1 LSVVRDF
8 KTEIADDGG
17 GVDLLPSIG
26 GDHSI
31 QFTVYRRT
39 PHGRQAGWIIGH
51 FKRRLQEQVF
61 YEAWEEDRLWAQSAQ

>member
-8 KTEIADDGG
+8 ETEVADEGG

-31 QFTVYRRT
+31 RFTVYRRT
-39 PHGRQAGWIIGH
+39 PHGRHASLILSNQR
-51 FKRRLQEQVF
+51 FVE
-61 YEAWEEDRLWAQSAQ
+61 